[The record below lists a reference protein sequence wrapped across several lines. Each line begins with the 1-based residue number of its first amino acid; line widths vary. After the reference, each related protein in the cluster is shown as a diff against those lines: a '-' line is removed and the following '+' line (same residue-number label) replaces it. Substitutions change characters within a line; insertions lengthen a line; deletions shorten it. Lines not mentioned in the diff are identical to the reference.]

1 MKLPERIRKLD
12 ALNLEVDLELILGG
26 ILAAVI
32 LRWLM

>member
-12 ALNLEVDLELILGG
+12 ILSIEVDLELIFGG
-26 ILAAVI
+26 FLAIII

>member
-12 ALNLEVDLELILGG
+12 ILSVEVDLELIFGG
-26 ILAAVI
+26 IFAAVI